1 MKNMFYHE
9 LLDETSYTSNERII
23 YSFLIYKS
31 IPMIDC
37 AFTSDGA
44 ELDYNEVISSLESNN
59 VVSMYRISQR
69 KLADVLGIANKS
81 VFNALKSLSFHNDIN
96 LKEGLIRINPKIVQ
110 GKRFPLIIES
120 GLKGELLIFYSYL
133 KNKSEYFGG
142 VIDTFK
148 YKIAEEFRT
157 TKIAVT
163 NMLNRL
169 YRKGFA
175 ERTENNKLLIK

>member
-1 MKNMFYHE
+1 MKFMFYQE
-9 LLDETSYTSNERII
+9 LLDETSYTPNEKII

-31 IPMIDC
+31 IPLIDC
-37 AFTSDGA
+37 AFTSDGT
-44 ELDYNEVISSLESNN
+44 ELDYNEILSTLEWDN
-59 VVSMYRISQR
+59 VVAMYSISQR
-69 KLADVLGIANKS
+69 RLADVLGVANKS
-81 VFNALKSLSFHNDIN
+81 VFNALKTLTYYGDIN
-96 LKEGLIRINPKIVQ
+96 QEEGLIRINPKVIQ
-110 GKRFPLIIES
+110 GKYFPLLTES

-133 KNKSEYFGG
+133 RNKSEYFGG

-175 ERTENNKLLIK
+175 ERLENGKLKIN